1 MENLIMN
8 SHFKRYLKNNYLLIF
23 ILLLTTLFFT
33 LFFIFYK
40 KNISI
45 KNKYDFIYIN
55 EKDNFSDIVAK
66 LEPYLI
72 STNTF
77 IAASKLKK
85 YSKNF
90 KSGKFKLRNKLNNNN
105 LIDILRGESMT
116 VNVTFNNQEKIE
128 DLAKRVADQIEA
140 DSLSLINAF
149 KDPIFLEKTNF
160 NNLNLI
166 SMYLPNTYNFYWNTS
181 AEDFRDRM
189 YLEYKKYW
197 TKKRILAAN
206 KIGLNTIEV
215 IILASI
221 INKETPIFNERKK
234 IAGVY
239 LNRLKKKIKL
249 QADPTVIFAI
259 KNENKKFDTIIKR
272 VLLSDLKINSKFNT
286 YVVRGLP
293 PGPICM
299 PDLTSIEAVLN
310 PEKHDYIFF
319 VADPDKPGYHNFSK
333 SLKMH
338 NFYKRKYINWI
349 NRLKILR

>member
-1 MENLIMN
+1 MNL
-8 SHFKRYLKNNYLLIF
+8 HFKRYLKNNYLLIF
-23 ILLLTTLFFT
+23 ILISAILFIT
-33 LFFIFYK
+33 LFFIFFK
-40 KNISI
+40 ENISL

-55 EKDNFSDIVAK
+55 EKDNFKDIVEK
-66 LEPYLI
+66 LDPYLI

-77 IAASKLKK
+77 IASSRLKR

-90 KSGKFKLRNKLNNNN
+90 KSGKFKLRNKLNNDN

-116 VNVTFNNQEKIE
+116 VNVTFNNQDKIE
-128 DLAKRVADQIEA
+128 ELAKRVSGQIEA

-149 KDPIFLEKTNF
+149 KDSIFLKKTNF

-181 AEDFRDRM
+181 AVDFRDRM
-189 YLEYKKYW
+189 YLEFKKYW
-197 TKKRILAAN
+197 TKKKILAAN
-206 KIGLNTIEV
+206 KLGLDPIQV

-221 INKETPIFNERKK
+221 IHKETTIFKERKK

-239 LNRLKKKIKL
+239 LNRLKKRIKL

-259 KNENKKFDTIIKR
+259 KNENKKFDTIIRR

-286 YVVRGLP
+286 YKIKGLP

-299 PDLTSIEAVLN
+299 PDLASINAVLN
-310 PEKHDYIFF
+310 AEKHDYIFF

-349 NRLKILR
+349 NKLKILR

>member
-23 ILLLTTLFFT
+23 ILLLTTLFLT

-55 EKDNFSDIVAK
+55 QKDNFNDIVAK

-105 LIDILRGESMT
+105 LIDILRGESIT

-166 SMYLPNTYNFYWNTS
+166 SMYLPNTYNSYWNTS

-206 KIGLNTIEV
+206 KIGLDIIEV

-286 YVVRGLP
+286 YKIRGLP

>member
-8 SHFKRYLKNNYLLIF
+8 SHFKRYLKSNYLLIF
-23 ILLLTTLFFT
+23 ILLLTTLFLT

-55 EKDNFSDIVAK
+55 EKDNFNDIVAK

-72 STNTF
+72 STNSF

-128 DLAKRVADQIEA
+128 DLAKRVANQIEA

-206 KIGLNTIEV
+206 RIGLDTIEV

-259 KNENKKFDTIIKR
+259 KNENKKFDTIIRR

-286 YVVRGLP
+286 YKIRGLP

-299 PDLTSIEAVLN
+299 PDLSSIEAVLN

-349 NRLKILR
+349 NKLKILR

>member
-1 MENLIMN
+1 MN

-23 ILLLTTLFFT
+23 ISLSTLLFLTLFFV
-33 LFFIFYK
+33 FFK
-40 KNISI
+40 KNTSI
-45 KNKYDFIYIN
+45 TNKYDFIYIN
-55 EKDNFSDIVAK
+55 EKDNFNDIVSK

-77 IAASKLKK
+77 IIAANLKK

-90 KSGKFKLRNKLNNNN
+90 KSGKFKLNDKLNNDN

-116 VNVTFNNQEKIE
+116 VNITFNNQEKIE
-128 DLAKRVADQIEA
+128 DLAKRVSDQIEA

-149 KDPIFLEKTNF
+149 KDSIFLEKTNF

-166 SMYLPNTYNFYWNTS
+166 SMYLPNTYNLYWNTS
-181 AEDFRDRM
+181 AEDFRERM

-197 TKKRILAAN
+197 NKNRILAAN
-206 KIGLNTIEV
+206 KIGLDPIEV
-215 IILASI
+215 ITLASI
-221 INKETPIFNERKK
+221 INKESPIFKERKK

-239 LNRLKKKIKL
+239 LNRLKKRIKL

-259 KNENKKFDTIIKR
+259 KNENKKYDTIIKR

-286 YVVRGLP
+286 YKIKGLP

-310 PEKHDYIFF
+310 ADKHDYIFF

>member
-1 MENLIMN
+1 MN

-23 ILLLTTLFFT
+23 ILLLTTLFLT

-105 LIDILRGESMT
+105 LIDILRGESIT

-206 KIGLNTIEV
+206 KIGLDIIEV

-259 KNENKKFDTIIKR
+259 KNQNKKFDTIIKR

-286 YVVRGLP
+286 YKIRGLP

>member
-1 MENLIMN
+1 MN

-23 ILLLTTLFFT
+23 ILLLTTLFLT

-55 EKDNFSDIVAK
+55 EKDNFNDIVAK

-105 LIDILRGESMT
+105 LIDILRGESIT

-286 YVVRGLP
+286 YKIRGLP

>member
-1 MENLIMN
+1 MNL
-8 SHFKRYLKNNYLLIF
+8 HFKRYLKNNYLLIF
-23 ILLLTTLFFT
+23 ILISAILFIT
-33 LFFIFYK
+33 LFFIFFK
-40 KNISI
+40 ENISL

-55 EKDNFSDIVAK
+55 EKDNFKDIVEK
-66 LEPYLI
+66 LDPYLI

-77 IAASKLKK
+77 IASSRLKR

-90 KSGKFKLRNKLNNNN
+90 KSGKFKLRNKLNNDN

-116 VNVTFNNQEKIE
+116 VNVTFNNQDKIE
-128 DLAKRVADQIEA
+128 ELAKRVSGQIEA

-149 KDPIFLEKTNF
+149 KDSIFLKKTNF

-181 AEDFRDRM
+181 AVDFRDRM
-189 YLEYKKYW
+189 YLEFKKYW
-197 TKKRILAAN
+197 TKKKILAAN
-206 KIGLNTIEV
+206 KLGLDPIQV

-221 INKETPIFNERKK
+221 IHKETTIFKERKK

-239 LNRLKKKIKL
+239 LNRLKKRIKL

-259 KNENKKFDTIIKR
+259 KNENKKFDTIIRR

-286 YVVRGLP
+286 YKIKGLP

-299 PDLTSIEAVLN
+299 PDLASINAVLN
-310 PEKHDYIFF
+310 AEKHDYIFF

>member
-1 MENLIMN
+1 MN
-8 SHFKRYLKNNYLLIF
+8 SHFKRYLKSNYLLIF
-23 ILLLTTLFFT
+23 ILLLTTLFLT

-55 EKDNFSDIVAK
+55 EKDNFNDIVAK

-72 STNTF
+72 STNSF

-128 DLAKRVADQIEA
+128 DLAKRVANQIEA

-206 KIGLNTIEV
+206 RIGLDTIEV

-259 KNENKKFDTIIKR
+259 KNENKKFDTIIRR

-286 YVVRGLP
+286 YKIRGLP

-299 PDLTSIEAVLN
+299 PDLSSIEAVLN

>member
-1 MENLIMN
+1 MN

-349 NRLKILR
+349 NKLKILR

>member
-1 MENLIMN
+1 
-8 SHFKRYLKNNYLLIF
+8 
-23 ILLLTTLFFT
+23 
-33 LFFIFYK
+33 
-40 KNISI
+40 
-45 KNKYDFIYIN
+45 
-55 EKDNFSDIVAK
+55 
-66 LEPYLI
+66 
-72 STNTF
+72 
-77 IAASKLKK
+77 
-85 YSKNF
+85 
-90 KSGKFKLRNKLNNNN
+90 
-105 LIDILRGESMT
+105 MT
-116 VNVTFNNQEKIE
+116 VNITFNNQERIE
-128 DLAKRVADQIEA
+128 DLAKRVSDQIEA

-149 KDPIFLEKTNF
+149 KDSIFLEKTNF

-166 SMYLPNTYNFYWNTS
+166 SMYLPNTYNLYWNTS

-197 TKKRILAAN
+197 NKKRILAAN
-206 KIGLNTIEV
+206 KIGLDPIQV

-221 INKETPIFNERKK
+221 INKETPIFKERKK

-259 KNENKKFDTIIKR
+259 KNENKKYDTIIRR

-286 YVVRGLP
+286 YKIRGLP

-299 PDLTSIEAVLN
+299 PDLISIDAVLN
-310 PEKHDYIFF
+310 AEKHDYIFF

>member
-23 ILLLTTLFFT
+23 ILLLTTLFLT

-55 EKDNFSDIVAK
+55 EKDNFNDIVAK

-105 LIDILRGESMT
+105 LIDILRGESIT

-160 NNLNLI
+160 NNLYLI

>member
-1 MENLIMN
+1 
-8 SHFKRYLKNNYLLIF
+8 
-23 ILLLTTLFFT
+23 
-33 LFFIFYK
+33 
-40 KNISI
+40 
-45 KNKYDFIYIN
+45 
-55 EKDNFSDIVAK
+55 
-66 LEPYLI
+66 
-72 STNTF
+72 
-77 IAASKLKK
+77 
-85 YSKNF
+85 
-90 KSGKFKLRNKLNNNN
+90 
-105 LIDILRGESMT
+105 
-116 VNVTFNNQEKIE
+116 
-128 DLAKRVADQIEA
+128 
-140 DSLSLINAF
+140 
-149 KDPIFLEKTNF
+149 
-160 NNLNLI
+160 
-166 SMYLPNTYNFYWNTS
+166 MYLPNTYNFYWNTS

-299 PDLTSIEAVLN
+299 PDLSSIEAVLN